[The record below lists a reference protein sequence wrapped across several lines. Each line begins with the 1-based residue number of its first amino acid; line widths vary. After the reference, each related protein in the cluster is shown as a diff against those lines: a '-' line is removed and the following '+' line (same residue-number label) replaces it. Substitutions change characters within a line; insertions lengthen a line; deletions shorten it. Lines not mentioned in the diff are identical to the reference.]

1 MSLGIRGG
9 EVVAFK
15 RRRVVGTELIQQNLD
30 SVETLTTGS
39 TFQRVSK
46 FDTIIQWAL
55 LANNSVRPITLRLL
69 TDGVGGTIG
78 QGAVLAQAD
87 ANGQGGGVMVLP
99 RPNLF
104 RWFWTTSTTGDK
116 MYVLKLN

>member
-9 EVVAFK
+9 QVVALK
-15 RRRVVGTELIQQNLD
+15 RRRAIGTEQIQQNLD
-30 SVETLTTGS
+30 SVESLETGS

-78 QGAVLAQAD
+78 QGAILAQAD

-104 RWFWTTSTTGDK
+104 RGFWTTTTTGDK

>member
-9 EVVAFK
+9 EVVALK
-15 RRRVVGTELIQQNLD
+15 RRRVGTEQIQQYID
-30 SVETLTTGS
+30 SVESVTTGS

-55 LANNSVRPITLRLL
+55 LQNISARPITLRQL
-69 TDGVGGTIG
+69 TDGTGGTIG
-78 QGAVLAQAD
+78 QGGILAQAD

-104 RWFWTTSTTGDK
+104 KWYWTTSTTADK